1 MNRQDI
7 KYKLKKKKKKNAF
20 HTSIP
25 EYVEIKYSANE
36 KKVCLTETH
45 NKNLGR
51 PNLPRMEL
59 IILKSLCIEPG
70 KKIKSLWK
78 TKAEKH

>member
-25 EYVEIKYSANE
+25 EYVEIKYSANLHITYFNNRR
-36 KKVCLTETH
+36 KRNKWVNALKDLCKVI
-45 NKNLGR
+45 GIG
-51 PNLPRMEL
+51 M
-59 IILKSLCIEPG
+59 
-70 KKIKSLWK
+70 
-78 TKAEKH
+78 